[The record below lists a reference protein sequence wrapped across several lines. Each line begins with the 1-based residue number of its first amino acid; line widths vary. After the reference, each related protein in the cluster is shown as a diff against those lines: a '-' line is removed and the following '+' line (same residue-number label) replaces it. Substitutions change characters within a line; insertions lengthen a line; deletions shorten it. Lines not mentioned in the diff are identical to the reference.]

1 MKRSFKNAA
10 RSFID
15 LLRGNQQLRFLMNQA
30 AAHDI
35 LTNEFFLT
43 GHSWKLTEPAFTNLR
58 RQLFSDPI
66 WRYGPLRIHE
76 VASEGYN
83 LLRDF
88 TSIEGKTY
96 CDLGCGTMH
105 PLGIAAIFYL
115 NGAAHTLSTDLFS
128 ADERRAAEALADLL
142 WDCFC
147 SMEKWCWSGN
157 TGLFRERLEQFD
169 ILALRSGNLKTGTA
183 KVPMRHVVTDI
194 HSPSLQPNSI
204 DLMSSRAVLEH
215 FLDFGTAVRR
225 LYDLMRPGGVAAHV
239 IDIIDHRHYNDPE
252 AFHYFS
258 FLGEGDDWS
267 DGLVNRLRSSEMK
280 SHFQQAGF
288 EILKYEEIRS
298 EMPPGFREKIVGR
311 FRAMSI
317 QELSITGINCVLK
330 KPQSNPK

>member
-1 MKRSFKNAA
+1 MKKILKKALKTGISALRSNEQ
-10 RSFID
+10 I
-15 LLRGNQQLRFLMNQA
+15 RFLMNEA
-30 AAHDI
+30 SVKDVLH
-35 LTNEFFLT
+35 NECFLSK
-43 GHSWKLTEPAFTNLR
+43 HSWKMIEPAFTTLR
-58 RQLFSDPI
+58 RQLFTDPI
-66 WRYGPLRIHE
+66 WRFGPLRIHE
-76 VASEGYN
+76 VASEGYH
-83 LLRDF
+83 LLREF
-88 TSIEGKTY
+88 TPIEGKAY

-115 NGAAHTLSTDLFS
+115 NGAAHTLSTDLFP

-225 LYDLMRPGGVAAHV
+225 LYDLMRSGGVAAHV

-258 FLGEGDDWS
+258 FLAEGGDWS
-267 DGLVNRLRSSEMK
+267 DGLVNRLRSSEIK
-280 SHFQQAGF
+280 IHFQQAGF
-288 EILKYEEIRS
+288 EIFKYEEIRY
-298 EMPPGFREKIVGR
+298 EMPTGFRDKITGR
-311 FRAMSI
+311 FRSMSI
-317 QELSITGINCVLK
+317 EELSVTGIKCVLK
-330 KPQSNPK
+330 KP

>member
-1 MKRSFKNAA
+1 MKKILKKTANY
-10 RSFID
+10 FIKK
-15 LLRGNQQLRFLMNQA
+15 LRGNEQLRFLMNQA
-30 AAHDI
+30 ALQDI
-35 LTNEFFLT
+35 LTNEYFLT
-43 GHSWKLTEPAFTNLR
+43 GHSWKLTEPAFTTLR
-58 RQLFSDPI
+58 RQLFTDPI
-66 WRYGPLRIHE
+66 WRFGPLRIHE
-76 VASEGYN
+76 VASEGYH
-83 LLRDF
+83 LLREF
-88 TSIEGKTY
+88 TPIEGKSY

-115 NGAAHTLSTDLFS
+115 NGAAHTLSTDLFP
-128 ADERRAAEALADLL
+128 AEERRASEALSDLL

-147 SMEKWCWSGN
+147 SMDKWCWSGN
-157 TGLFRERLEQFD
+157 LVQFRERLGEFD
-169 ILALRSGNLKTGTA
+169 IPALRSGSLKTGTA

-258 FLGEGDDWS
+258 FLAEGDDWS
-267 DGLVNRLRSSEMK
+267 DGLVNRLRSSEIK

-298 EMPPGFREKIVGR
+298 EMPAGFSDKIAGR
-311 FRAMSI
+311 FRAMSLE
-317 QELSITGINCVLK
+317 ELSVTGIKCVLK
-330 KPQSNPK
+330 KN

>member
-1 MKRSFKNAA
+1 MKKILKTCSEKTIRF
-10 RSFID
+10 
-15 LLRGNQQLRFLMNQA
+15 LRGNEQLRFLMNQA
-30 AAHDI
+30 ALQDI
-35 LTNEFFLT
+35 LNNEYFLT
-43 GHSWKLTEPAFTNLR
+43 GHSWKLTEPAFTTLR

-66 WRYGPLRIHE
+66 WRFGPLRINE

-83 LLRDF
+83 LLREF
-88 TSIEGKTY
+88 TPIEGKTY

-115 NGAAHTLSTDLFS
+115 NGAAHTLSTDFFP

-147 SMEKWCWSGN
+147 SMERWCWSGN
-157 TGLFRERLEQFD
+157 VVQFQERLGEFD
-169 ILALRSGNLKTGTA
+169 IPALRSGNLKTGTA
-183 KVPMRHVVTDI
+183 KVPMLHVVTDI

-215 FLDFGTAVRR
+215 FLDFGTAVGR

-258 FLGEGDDWS
+258 FLVEGADWS
-267 DGLVNRLRSSEMK
+267 DGLVNRLRSSEIK
-280 SHFQQAGF
+280 NHFQQAGF
-288 EILKYEEIRS
+288 EILKYKEIRS

-311 FRAMSI
+311 FRAMSLE
-317 QELSITGINCVLK
+317 ELSVSGIKCVLR
-330 KPQSNPK
+330 KPQSRAL

>member
-1 MKRSFKNAA
+1 MKNIIKNSAN
-10 RSFID
+10 SFIKK
-15 LLRGNQQLRFLMNQA
+15 LRGNEQFRFLMNQA
-30 AAHDI
+30 AVQDI
-35 LTNEFFLT
+35 LTNEYFLT
-43 GHSWKLTEPAFTNLR
+43 GHSWKLSEPAFTTLR
-58 RQLFSDPI
+58 RQLFSDQI
-66 WRYGPLRIHE
+66 WRFGPLRIHE
-76 VASEGYN
+76 VASEGYH
-83 LLRDF
+83 LLREF
-88 TSIEGKTY
+88 TPIEGKTY

-115 NGAAHTLSTDLFS
+115 NGAAHTLSTDLFP

-169 ILALRSGNLKTGTA
+169 ITALQSGNLKTGTA

-215 FLDFGTAVRR
+215 FLDFGTAVKR

-258 FLGEGDDWS
+258 FLAEGDDWS
-267 DGLVNRLRSSEMK
+267 DDLVNRLRSSEIK
-280 SHFQQAGF
+280 SHYQQAGF

-298 EMPPGFREKIVGR
+298 EMPVGFKDKVAGR
-311 FRAMSI
+311 FRAMSLE
-317 QELSITGINCVLK
+317 ELSVSGIKCVLK
-330 KPQSNPK
+330 KP

>member
-1 MKRSFKNAA
+1 MRKILKTCSEKT
-10 RSFID
+10 IK

-35 LTNEFFLT
+35 LTNEFFLS
-43 GHSWKLTEPAFTNLR
+43 GHCWKWTEPAFTNLR

-66 WRYGPLRIHE
+66 WRFGPLRIHE

-115 NGAAHTLSTDLFS
+115 NGAAQTLSTDLFP
-128 ADERRAAEALADLL
+128 ANERRAAEALADLL

-157 TGLFRERLEQFD
+157 IVQFRERLGEFD
-169 ILALRSGNLKTGTA
+169 IPALRSGNLKTGTA

-215 FLDFGTAVRR
+215 FLDFSTAVRR

-239 IDIIDHRHYNDPE
+239 IDVIDHRHYNDPE

-258 FLGEGDDWS
+258 FLAEGDDWS
-267 DGLVNRLRSSEMK
+267 DGLVNRLRSSEIK
-280 SHFQQAGF
+280 NHFQQAGF

-298 EMPPGFREKIVGR
+298 EMPAGFRDKISGR
-311 FRAMSI
+311 FRTMYI
-317 QELSITGINCVLK
+317 EDLSVTGIKCVLRK
-330 KPQSNPK
+330 SQFYAK

>member
-1 MKRSFKNAA
+1 MKKLLKTCSEKT
-10 RSFID
+10 IKI
-15 LLRGNQQLRFLMNQA
+15 LRGNQQLRFLINQA
-30 AAHDI
+30 AVQDI
-35 LTNEFFLT
+35 LTNEYFLT
-43 GHSWKLTEPAFTNLR
+43 GHSWKLAEPAFTTLR
-58 RQLFSDPI
+58 RQLFSEPI
-66 WRYGPLRIHE
+66 WRFGPLRIHE
-76 VASEGYN
+76 VASEGYH
-83 LLRDF
+83 LLREF
-88 TSIEGKTY
+88 TPIEDTTY

-115 NGAAHTLSTDLFS
+115 NGAAHTLSTDLFP

-157 TGLFRERLEQFD
+157 TGLFRERLEQFN
-169 ILALRSGNLKTGTA
+169 IPALQSGNLKTGTA

-215 FLDFGTAVRR
+215 FLDFGTAVKR

-258 FLGEGDDWS
+258 FLAEGDDWS
-267 DGLVNRLRSSEMK
+267 DGLVNRLRSSEIK

-298 EMPPGFREKIVGR
+298 EIPAGFRDKIAGR
-311 FRAMSI
+311 FRAMSLE
-317 QELSITGINCVLK
+317 ELSVSGIKCVLK
-330 KPQSNPK
+330 KP

>member
-1 MKRSFKNAA
+1 MKK
-10 RSFID
+10 
-15 LLRGNQQLRFLMNQA
+15 LLKTCSEKTIKILRRNQQLRFMMNQA
-30 AAHDI
+30 AVQDI
-35 LTNEFFLT
+35 LTNEYFLS
-43 GHSWKLTEPAFTNLR
+43 GHSWKLTEPAFTTLR

-66 WRYGPLRIHE
+66 WRFGPLRINE
-76 VASEGYN
+76 VASEGYH
-83 LLRDF
+83 LLRES
-88 TSIEGKTY
+88 TTIEGKTY

-115 NGAAHTLSTDLFS
+115 NGAAQTLSTDLFP

-142 WDCFC
+142 WECFC

-157 TGLFRERLEQFD
+157 IVQFRERLGEFD
-169 ILALRSGNLKTGTA
+169 IPALRSGNLKTGTA
-183 KVPMRHVVTDI
+183 KVPMRYVVTDI
-194 HSPSLQPNSI
+194 HSPNLQPNSI

-215 FLDFGTAVRR
+215 FLDFGTAVGR

-258 FLGEGDDWS
+258 FLAEGDDWS
-267 DGLVNRLRSSEMK
+267 DGLVNRLRSSEIK

-298 EMPPGFREKIVGR
+298 EMPAGFSDKIAGR
-311 FRAMSI
+311 FRAMSPE
-317 QELSITGINCVLK
+317 ELSVTGIKCVLR
-330 KPQSNPK
+330 KPQSRA